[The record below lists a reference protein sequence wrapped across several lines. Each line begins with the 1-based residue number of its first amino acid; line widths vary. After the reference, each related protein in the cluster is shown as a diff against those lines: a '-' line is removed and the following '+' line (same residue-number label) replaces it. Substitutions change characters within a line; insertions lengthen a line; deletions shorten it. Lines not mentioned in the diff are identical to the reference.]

1 MKYFVQNGGVYAKN
15 TQIRMSIS
23 EASSPQAT
31 FIFRGKIEG
40 KKQTVSPY
48 LTAMKSEEGKK
59 GKKKA
64 ISVMLV
70 HKNNVLMSIEKKKH
84 WGNTE

>member
-31 FIFRGKIEG
+31 FIFKGKVEG

-48 LTAMKSEEGKK
+48 LTAMKSEGKK
-59 GKKKA
+59 KKKKKKA

-70 HKNNVLMSIEKKKH
+70 HKNNVLMSIEKKKTL
-84 WGNTE
+84 G